1 MPVAIHGRSNRKL
14 GGVMAVNQEAPL
26 SLTLP
31 TDEKDFLRGEIQFVT
46 IAQGVVAIAAAIGLI
61 YLLKIVM
68 VTVLVSLL
76 LAFALDPVVTL
87 LSRLHVPRGAGAGI
101 ALLLL
106 LAVFG
111 GLTFFFYS
119 RALDFVDELPRY
131 SSTIR
136 DSLRKV
142 EAQAE
147 KIESTTRTMI
157 PDDKGRKAVPVQV
170 QEAPGLTRM
179 ITAGAQ
185 FSEAALAASFVPF
198 LIYFML
204 TWKAHAHAATLHMF
218 PKQHRLTAYRTIGRI
233 SEMMRAFIVS
243 NLIVGL
249 INAVATSM
257 VFWWAGL
264 PYFYF
269 LGPISAFVGLIP
281 NLGVFFALIAP
292 LAAGMG
298 TISASKL
305 MIVSVAV
312 ISLHL
317 ITMNVLYPKV
327 IGQRLRL
334 NPLAVALALLFW
346 AWIWGALGLILA
358 VPLLATTKIVCDY
371 VEPLQGLADWLG
383 D

>member
-1 MPVAIHGRSNRKL
+1 MGE
-14 GGVMAVNQEAPL
+14 QETPL
-26 SLTLP
+26 SLSPSIQEEDL
-31 TDEKDFLRGEIQFVT
+31 LRGEIQFVAM
-46 IAQGVVAIAAAIGLI
+46 AQVVVAVAATIGLI
-61 YLLKIVM
+61 YLLKTVM
-68 VTVLVSLL
+68 VTMLCSLL
-76 LAFALDPVVTL
+76 LAFVLDPIVVFL
-87 LSRLHVPRGAGAGI
+87 GRLRIPRSVGAGI

-106 LAVFG
+106 LAVFA
-111 GLTFFFYS
+111 GLTFFFYN
-119 RALDFVDELPRY
+119 RALDFVEELPKY

-136 DSLRKV
+136 GALSKI

-147 KIESTTRTMI
+147 KIESSTRTMI
-157 PDDKGRKAVPVQV
+157 PDNKSKRVVPVQV
-170 QEAPGLTRM
+170 QEAPGLTRV
-179 ITAGAQ
+179 ITASAQ
-185 FSEAALAASFVPF
+185 FSEAALATSFVPF

-243 NLIVGL
+243 NLLVGV
-249 INAVATSM
+249 INAGATTV

-298 TISASKL
+298 TILPSRL
-305 MIVSVAV
+305 LVVFLSV
-312 ISLHL
+312 IILHIL
-317 ITMNVLYPKV
+317 SMNVLYPKV
-327 IGQRLRL
+327 IGQRLSL

-346 AWIWGALGLILA
+346 AWIWGAFGLILA
-358 VPLLATTKIVCDY
+358 VPLLATAKIICDY

>member
-1 MPVAIHGRSNRKL
+1 
-14 GGVMAVNQEAPL
+14 MAANQEASL
-26 SLTLP
+26 SSLSPP
-31 TDEKDFLRGEIQFVT
+31 THEEEFLRGELQFVT
-46 IAQGVVAIAAAIGLI
+46 IAQAVVAIAAAIGLI

-68 VTVLVSLL
+68 VTVLCSLL
-76 LAFALDPVVTL
+76 LAFALDPVVIV
-87 LSRLHVPRGAGAGI
+87 LSRLHIPRSAGAGI

-106 LAVFG
+106 LALFG
-111 GLTFFFYS
+111 GLTFFFYN
-119 RALDFVDELPRY
+119 RALDFVDELPKY

-136 DSLRKV
+136 DSLRKI

-147 KIESTTRTMI
+147 KIENTTRTMI
-157 PDDKGRKAVPVQV
+157 PEEKGRKAVPVQV
-170 QEAPGLTRM
+170 QEAPGLARM

-249 INAVATSM
+249 INAVATSL

-298 TISASKL
+298 TISATKL
-305 MIVSVAV
+305 LIVVIAV
-312 ISLHL
+312 VSLHL
-317 ITMNVLYPKV
+317 ISMNVLYPKV
-327 IGQRLRL
+327 IGRRLRL

-358 VPLLATTKIVCDY
+358 VPLVATTKIVCDY

>member
-1 MPVAIHGRSNRKL
+1 MRVASSHRGSAWGTPAL
-14 GGVMAVNQEAPL
+14 NQEAQIALRPSEEEGEL
-26 SLTLP
+26 
-31 TDEKDFLRGEIQFVT
+31 LRGEIQ
-46 IAQGVVAIAAAIGLI
+46 VVAVAQVVVALAAAIGLVF
-61 YLLKIVM
+61 LLKIVF
-68 VTVLVSLL
+68 VTVLCSLL
-76 LAFALDPVVTL
+76 LAFALDPVVIL
-87 LSRLHVPRGAGAGI
+87 LSKLYIPRSIGAGI

-106 LAVFG
+106 LALFG
-111 GLTFFFYS
+111 GLTFFFYN

-131 SSTIR
+131 SSAIR
-136 DSLRKV
+136 GSLRKI

-147 KIESTTRTMI
+147 KIESSTKTML
-157 PDDKGRKAVPVQV
+157 PDDKGKKAVPVQV
-170 QEAPGLTRM
+170 QEAPGLTRV

-243 NLIVGL
+243 NLLVGL
-249 INAVATSM
+249 INSGATIL

-269 LGPISAFVGLIP
+269 LGVISAFVGLIP
-281 NLGVFFALIAP
+281 NLGVFFALVAP

-298 TISASKL
+298 VVSASKL
-305 MIVSVAV
+305 LVVIIAV
-312 ISLHL
+312 VTLHL
-317 ITMNVLYPKV
+317 ISMNVVYPKV
-327 IGQRLRL
+327 IGHRLRL
-334 NPLAVALALLFW
+334 NPLAVALSLLFW

-358 VPLLATTKIVCDY
+358 VPLVATAKIVCDY
-371 VEPLQGLADWLG
+371 VEPLQGLAGWLG

>member
-1 MPVAIHGRSNRKL
+1 M
-14 GGVMAVNQEAPL
+14 
-26 SLTLP
+26 
-31 TDEKDFLRGEIQFVT
+31 VT
-46 IAQGVVAIAAAIGLI
+46 ILC
-61 YLLKIVM
+61 
-68 VTVLVSLL
+68 SLL
-76 LAFALDPVVTL
+76 LAFTLDPLVVL
-87 LSRLHVPRGAGAGI
+87 LARMHVPRSLGAAI

-106 LAVFG
+106 LALFA
-111 GLTFFFYS
+111 GLTLFFYS
-119 RALDFVDELPRY
+119 RATDFLDQLPQY

-136 DSLRKV
+136 NGLRKL
-142 EAQAE
+142 ETQAD
-147 KIESTTRTMI
+147 KIESSTRSII
-157 PDDKGRKAVPVQV
+157 PDDRGKKALAVQV

-185 FSEAALAASFVPF
+185 FSEVALAASFVPF

-204 TWKAHAHAATLHMF
+204 TWKAHAHTATLHMF
-218 PKQHRLTAYRTIGRI
+218 PKHHRLTAYRTIGRI
-233 SEMMRAFIVS
+233 SEMVRAFIVS

-257 VFWWAGL
+257 VFWWVGL

-269 LGPISAFVGLIP
+269 LGPISAFAGLIP
-281 NLGVFFALIAP
+281 NLGVFFALLPPIG
-292 LAAGMG
+292 AGLG
-298 TISASKL
+298 TLPPSGL
-305 MIVSVAV
+305 MIVFGSVV
-312 ISLHL
+312 GLHL
-317 ITMNVLYPKV
+317 VTMNVLYPKV

-358 VPLLATTKIVCDY
+358 VPLVASAKIVCDY